1 MIMLELHDIETGY
14 GAGQV
19 LFGVSLAVTA
29 GACVSLM
36 GRNGMGKTTTVRAI
50 MGQLPLSV
58 GRISRFGKDH
68 DDRPSFDIARA
79 GIGLVP
85 EGRQIFRTS
94 RCEKI
99 YKHSTVLLPARLEP
113 SGILSGCWR
122 CFRVWLNVWNRLVI
136 ICLVVNSK
144 CWRLD
149 GP

>member
-1 MIMLELHDIETGY
+1 MNMLELHDIETGY

-19 LFGVSLAVTA
+19 LFGVSLIVAA

-50 MGQLPLSV
+50 MGQCRLAWDGSV
-58 GRISRFGKDH
+58 GLGMIR
-68 DDRPSFDIARA
+68 DRPSFDVRA

-85 EGRQIFRTS
+85 EGRQIF
-94 RCEKI
+94 EPHGAKI
-99 YKHSTVLLPARLEP
+99 YKHFTVLLPARLEP

-149 GP
+149 RP